1 MNVCGVLIWR
11 GCNDQQVC
19 VQSVPGMWAD
29 GKWSPK
35 ESQSILRWVFPLMV
49 RRRRY
54 GSLTCDRNTNPPPP
68 PTPCEWLLMRGSCQ
82 RRGLPRGRGG
92 RSLRIRPMKLFYES
106 GVEDVF
112 WRDPG
117 LLFRSVPLLVNQ
129 ILEYST
135 PVPGIEQFSNLVCL
149 LAVDHDGWGIM
160 DLDSLLRLSSRT
172 ISRFQQTHMKC
183 GRNTVI
189 SGQI

>member
-1 MNVCGVLIWR
+1 
-11 GCNDQQVC
+11 
-19 VQSVPGMWAD
+19 MWAD

-35 ESQSILRWVFPLMV
+35 ESQSILWWVFPLMV

-117 LLFRSVPLLVNQ
+117 LLLRSVHPPSQPNTGVLYTGAGNRAVFELGMPPRRQPWWVGDYGPRLPPLA
-129 ILEYST
+129 
-135 PVPGIEQFSNLVCL
+135 L
-149 LAVDHDGWGIM
+149 LSDH
-160 DLDSLLRLSSRT
+160 
-172 ISRFQQTHMKC
+172 QQVSAETHEMWEKY
-183 GRNTVI
+183 GN
-189 SGQI
+189 